1 MSSPVLPILLVAN
14 YFVALILLCGLWR
27 KETGAITKCLWSVVL
42 LVPFAGPIFY
52 AGFFNPAPPMPP
64 HRRAGVNPH
73 VAPNGNEVIDA
84 GHGVAQA
91 STRQQRKRKRRDA
104 KRETS

>member
-14 YFVALILLCGLWR
+14 YFVALVLLGGLWR
-27 KETGAITKCLWSVVL
+27 KETGLVPKCLWSAVL

-64 HRRAGVNPH
+64 HRRVGVSH
-73 VAPNGNEVIDA
+73 HIAPNGKEIIDSD
-84 GHGVAQA
+84 HGIPEITGRA
-91 STRQQRKRKRRDA
+91 KRR
-104 KRETS
+104 RQ